1 MITRRKFLQGSAGLV
16 TLSGTGIT
24 LGLTGSR
31 NNYLGNR
38 TFVYLFFRGGMD
50 GLNLLV
56 PRTGQNRSE
65 YEAKRPNIQ
74 IPLNRLLTLDNNWG
88 IPDSCTE
95 IKSLFDQNNLAMI
108 HSVGMPAG
116 LGSRSHFDSMAM
128 YEYGTPGN
136 TSAFSGWL
144 ARHMLSANNV
154 PINAVFPSVAPGNP
168 PTSLQGDPSIISI
181 EDPSNYHPNPGRY
194 GANHIQTLRDIYSEG
209 SPLDNAMQNTMD
221 TVEIVN
227 ELDLSIPDSY
237 PNTSIAQDLGLVA
250 QVIKA
255 GLGVQVATVDYGGW
269 DTHENSGDNGN
280 GYFVDRLGNV
290 SEAMGAF
297 FDDLEAAGL
306 LDRVVLA
313 TQTDFGRRVR
323 ENGNKGTDHGTGQVM
338 MVAGGM
344 VNGGQ
349 VYGTFPG
356 ITDDDLYLN
365 TDLEATTDFRLPLM
379 DIIRNFM
386 GNDQVNQI
394 FPGYTGQTSMGLLPE
409 KTILPDAIFAD
420 GFN

>member
-1 MITRRKFLQGSAGLV
+1 MVTRRKFLQGSAGLI

-24 LGLTGSR
+24 LGLTPNRFNAQGD
-31 NNYLGNR
+31 R

-56 PRTGQNRSE
+56 PRTGTNRQQ

-74 IPLNRLLTLDNNWG
+74 IPLNRLLPLNNNWG
-88 IPDSCTE
+88 IPDTCTE
-95 IKSLFDQNNLAMI
+95 LRDLYVGGNLAMI
-108 HSVGMPAG
+108 HAVGMPAG

-136 TSAFSGWL
+136 TSAFSGWI
-144 ARHMLSANNV
+144 ARHMLSAFNIPNDS
-154 PINAVFPSVAPGNP
+154 VFPSLVPGNP
-168 PTSLQGDPSIISI
+168 PTSMQGDPSVTSV

-194 GANHIQTLRDIYSEG
+194 GDNHIRTLRELHSGETT
-209 SPLDNAMQNTMD
+209 LDAAVQNTMD
-221 TVEIVN
+221 TVGIVN
-227 ELDLSIPDSY
+227 ELDLSIPDFY
-237 PNTSIAQDLGLVA
+237 PNTSLAQDLGLIA
-250 QVIKA
+250 QVIKSD
-255 GLGVQVATVDYGGW
+255 LGVQVASVDFGGW

-280 GYFVDRLGNV
+280 GYFTDRLGTI
-290 SEAMGAF
+290 SEAVGAF
-297 FDDLEAAGL
+297 FQDLEAAGRM
-306 LDRVVLA
+306 DQVTLA

-338 MVAGGM
+338 MVAGGA

-349 VYGTFPG
+349 IYGTFPG

-379 DIIRNFM
+379 DIMKNFM
-386 GNDQVNQI
+386 GNPQVNEI
-394 FPGYTGQTSMGLLPE
+394 FPGYTGGTSLGLFPE
-409 KTILPDAIFAD
+409 KVFLPDNIFAN
-420 GFN
+420 GFD